1 MPHVGDSGGGGGGGD
16 VAAAPSPAQH
26 LSVPATFAAKKS
38 RILADLNQPEGAYS
52 DNSPKGTV
60 DAQIRDLIDEINRYE
75 GLVTTSSCAGR
86 VAVFVE
92 GPRVEGRGD
101 DRQDGGHDEDEV
113 ETWAGQDGQR
123 GGGREAAREEGGGGG
138 GGGGRGGESLSVE
151 VSGKVGRGKTTT
163 TTTSTSPG
171 GKGGGRWLYVSHDPI
186 PVPAPPIRIA
196 NANATATATTPADAV
211 QSTDEAA
218 NPAANEP
225 KQEYFS
231 TLFQL
236 SSPSRSSLSSFPA
249 SSPPLA
255 SRSSPSLTLSLLSPT
270 DQPSQLIHLTFS
282 PLILHVHCA
291 TLRHA
296 RHVLAAAVN
305 AGFRESGVQ
314 SLRALD
320 DAEHGVMVAVR
331 TAGLAFETVVGVAV
345 NAQTPRQETVTSPA
359 GGEDPG
365 GVGIDMAQPTGQTE
379 AMMHRVVGEEYLAL
393 CAAVV
398 NERFAWNVERRE
410 RFRRELKR
418 TMGREGSSPDAT
430 RENKTQPEWED
441 KEQRRRRK
449 RQEGLEKQRI
459 KNEKDATNSTTSH
472 RNEVEVEELDQDL
485 SMLDLD

>member
-1 MPHVGDSGGGGGGGD
+1 MPHGGDSGGD
-16 VAAAPSPAQH
+16 VAGAPSPAQYPS
-26 LSVPATFAAKKS
+26 LPATFAAKKS
-38 RILADLNQPEGAYS
+38 RILADLDQPEGAYS

-92 GPRVEGRGD
+92 GPRVKGRGD
-101 DRQDGGHDEDEV
+101 DRQDGGGDEDEV

-138 GGGGRGGESLSVE
+138 ESLSVE
-151 VSGKVGRGKTTT
+151 VSGRVGREKTM
-163 TTTSTSPG
+163 TTSTSPG

-186 PVPAPPIRIA
+186 PIPVPPIRI
-196 NANATATATTPADAV
+196 ANATATATTPADV
-211 QSTDEAA
+211 VRSTDEAA
-218 NPAANEP
+218 NPAATEP

-231 TLFQL
+231 NLFHL
-236 SSPSRSSLSSFPA
+236 GSPSRSSPSSFPA

-255 SRSSPSLTLSLLSPT
+255 SRPTPSLTLSLLSPT
-270 DQPSQLIHLTFS
+270 DQPPQLIHLTFS

-331 TAGLAFETVVGVAV
+331 TAGLAFETVVGVVTRAL
-345 NAQTPRQETVTSPA
+345 REETITSPA
-359 GGEDPG
+359 GGGRERESQSE
-365 GVGIDMAQPTGQTE
+365 VV
-379 AMMHRVVGEEYLAL
+379 MHRVVSEEYLAL

-430 RENKTQPEWED
+430 RENKTRPEWEG

-459 KNEKDATNSTTSH
+459 KNEKDTTNITARY

>member
-123 GGGREAAREEGGGGG
+123 GGGR
-138 GGGGRGGESLSVE
+138 
-151 VSGKVGRGKTTT
+151 
-163 TTTSTSPG
+163 

>member
-1 MPHVGDSGGGGGGGD
+1 MPHGDSGGGGGGD
-16 VAAAPSPAQH
+16 VAGTPSAAQH
-26 LSVPATFAAKKS
+26 PSVPATFAAKKS
-38 RILADLNQPEGAYS
+38 RILADLDQPEGAYS

-92 GPRVEGRGD
+92 GPRVKGRGD

-113 ETWAGQDGQR
+113 ETLAVQDGQR
-123 GGGREAAREEGGGGG
+123 GGGREAAREEGGGGV
-138 GGGGRGGESLSVE
+138 GESLSVE
-151 VSGKVGRGKTTT
+151 VSGKVGREKTTT

-186 PVPAPPIRIA
+186 PIPVPPIRIA
-196 NANATATATTPADAV
+196 NATATATATATIPADVV

-231 TLFQL
+231 NLFHL
-236 SSPSRSSLSSFPA
+236 GSPSRSPPSSFPA
-249 SSPPLA
+249 SSPPLV
-255 SRSSPSLTLSLLSPT
+255 SRPSPSLTLSLLSPP
-270 DQPSQLIHLTFS
+270 DQPPQLIHLTFS

-305 AGFRESGVQ
+305 SGFRESGVQ

-345 NAQTPRQETVTSPA
+345 DAQTPRQETVTSPA

-365 GVGIDMAQPTGQTE
+365 GVGIDMAQPAGQTE
-379 AMMHRVVGEEYLAL
+379 AIMHRVVGEEYLAL

-459 KNEKDATNSTTSH
+459 KNEKDTTNSTTRY

-485 SMLDLD
+485 SILGLD